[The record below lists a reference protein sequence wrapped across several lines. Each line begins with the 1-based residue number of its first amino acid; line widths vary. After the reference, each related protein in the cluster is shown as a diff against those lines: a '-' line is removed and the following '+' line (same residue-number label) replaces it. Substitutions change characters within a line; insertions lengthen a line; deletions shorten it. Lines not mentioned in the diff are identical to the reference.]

1 MKGPSVSWR
10 GWSCWGVEL
19 NSKLSGLHQNK
30 IPEIFF
36 VYYHPLGWIVCYKWC
51 GYLVSTGSIPLK
63 FIGMYLSTRLLNKI
77 NFLFLNRSPK
87 IIIGVKLMIGLQF
100 NSLWYQKVF
109 QTCLGPN
116 KIIVLPLKN
125 FFSKESNKV
134 LLIIITNY
142 IYFLVIITTN
152 YI

>member
-1 MKGPSVSWR
+1 
-10 GWSCWGVEL
+10 
-19 NSKLSGLHQNK
+19 
-30 IPEIFF
+30 
-36 VYYHPLGWIVCYKWC
+36 
-51 GYLVSTGSIPLK
+51 
-63 FIGMYLSTRLLNKI
+63 
-77 NFLFLNRSPK
+77 
-87 IIIGVKLMIGLQF
+87 LMIGLQL

-125 FFSKESNKV
+125 FFSQESNKV